1 MIILLKILQFCFRI
15 IFLLPTNVALSLIH
29 AFAWVIQAIAK
40 KTKLKKLVIKNF
52 KLIFPEVNAVQLA
65 DKLITNTSYSIFEML
80 CIPFFKRKH
89 YDSIINWQGLENIEN
104 NKGAIILTMH
114 TGNYELTHAALTNQG
129 YPMNIVLRATKE
141 PIFELI
147 NRSRSSEGAKLINIL
162 EEDTYKE
169 SLKALSQNEL
179 VYLLAD
185 TGALESRHEHINF
198 LGKKVPVATG
208 WLTLAL
214 RSGCQVIP
222 TLSKKDGPKNSIIL
236 AKPIEVTKENR
247 EEVKAKVIKIFE
259 DFIKQN
265 PEQWAMFLN
274 DYETQRMV
282 QGK

>member
-1 MIILLKILQFCFRI
+1 MC
-15 IFLLPTNVALSLIH
+15 SL
-29 AFAWVIQAIAK
+29 AWIIQAIAK
-40 KTKLKKLVIKNF
+40 KTKLRKSIIKNLR
-52 KLIFPEVNAVQLA
+52 LIFPESNAEKLA
-65 DKLITNTSYSIFEML
+65 DKLITNTSYSILELL
-80 CIPFFKRKH
+80 CVPFFTRKH
-89 YDSIINWQGLENIEN
+89 YDAIIDWQGLENLEN

-114 TGNYELTHAALTNQG
+114 TGNYELTHAALTNLG
-129 YPMNIVLRATKE
+129 YPMNIVLRATQD
-141 PIFELI
+141 PIFKII

-169 SLKALSQNEL
+169 SLKALSKGEL

-185 TGALESRHEHINF
+185 TGALESRHEHISF
-198 LGKKVPVATG
+198 LGKQVPVATG

-222 TLSKKDGPKNSIIL
+222 TISKKDGPKNSIIL

-274 DYETQRMV
+274 EYETQRMV